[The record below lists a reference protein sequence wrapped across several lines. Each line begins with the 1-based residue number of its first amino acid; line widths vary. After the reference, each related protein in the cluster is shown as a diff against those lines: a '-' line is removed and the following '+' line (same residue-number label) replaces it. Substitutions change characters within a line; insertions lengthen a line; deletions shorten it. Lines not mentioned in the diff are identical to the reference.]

1 MNSTRNAKT
10 RTGEK
15 TRLRIIQATRELI
28 GEQDLQSLRLD
39 RVAERSG
46 VAKSSILWYFGS
58 KNGLLLTVVE
68 DVFESVQQWIAGI
81 DENISGRAWVEE
93 ALDRLAEGFEQ
104 HPEANALLIAF
115 IVNPTMDPEI
125 TERVRELYRQYRAF
139 IRQAMANRGLETDEQ
154 WAGTLLA
161 LIDGVFLQWYLEPER
176 GSLRESLRA
185 LPRRLFPESSELH

>member
-1 MNSTRNAKT
+1 MNSTRAAKT
-10 RTGEK
+10 RTGEN
-15 TRLRIIQATRELI
+15 TRRRIIAVTRELI

-81 DENISGRAWVEE
+81 EEDLSGPAWVET
-93 ALDRLAEGFEQ
+93 ALERLAEGFER
-104 HPEANALLIAF
+104 HPEANAVLIAF
-115 IVNPTMDPEI
+115 IVNPTLDPDI
-125 TERVRELYRQYRAF
+125 TARIRELYHQYRAF
-139 IRQAMANRGLETDEQ
+139 IRESLASRGLQADEQ

-161 LIDGVFLQWYLEPER
+161 LIDGIFLQWYLEPER
-176 GSLRESLRA
+176 VSLRDSLRA
-185 LPRRLFPESSELH
+185 LPRRLFPA